1 MSGLVPYLF
10 FPGNAAEALNFYQS
24 VFGGEL
30 VLYTYADA
38 QRSDG
43 PADAIG
49 HGMLQGAVELFAADA
64 AGDED
69 AVHIV
74 GASFALLGTA
84 EPAVLHEWFAKLSEG
99 GTALGQLQQRLWGD
113 FDGQVTDR
121 YGIRWL
127 IGYQGDHFREKQFP
141 A

>member
-10 FPGNAAEALNFYQS
+10 FPGTAAEALTFYQG

-30 VLYTYADA
+30 QLFTYE
-38 QRSDG
+38 QFGRTDG
-43 PADAIG
+43 AGDAIA
-49 HGMLQGAVELFAADA
+49 HGALNGAVQVFASDA

-74 GASFALLGTA
+74 GAMFSLLGTA
-84 EPAVLHEWFAKLSEG
+84 DAETLQQWFAALGEG
-99 GTALGQLQQRLWGD
+99 GTITDGLKKRPWGD
-113 FDGQVTDR
+113 YDGQVTDR

-127 IGYQGDHFREKQFP
+127 IGYQES
-141 A
+141 

>member
-1 MSGLVPYLF
+1 MTGLVPYLF
-10 FPGNAAEALNFYQS
+10 FPGNAKEALQFYQS

-30 VLYTYADA
+30 VLHTYADV

-43 PADAIG
+43 PADAIA
-49 HGMLQGAVELFAADA
+49 HGMLQGTVELFASDA

-69 AVHIV
+69 SVHIV

-84 EPAVLHEWFAKLSEG
+84 EPAVLHEWFEMLADG
-99 GTALGQLQQRLWGD
+99 GTTVDPLQQRPWGD
-113 FDGQVTDR
+113 YDGQVTDR

-127 IGYQGDHFREKQFP
+127 IGYQ
-141 A
+141 ASA

>member
-1 MSGLVPYLF
+1 MTGLVPYLF
-10 FPGNAAEALNFYQS
+10 FPGNAAEALAFYRD

-38 QRSDG
+38 QRTDG
-43 PADAIG
+43 PPDAIG
-49 HGMLQGAVELFAADA
+49 HGMLQGIVELFAADA
-64 AGDED
+64 GPDED

-74 GASFALLGTA
+74 GTSFSLLGTA
-84 EPAVLHEWFAKLSEG
+84 EPDVLHEWFAKLSAG
-99 GTALGQLQQRLWGD
+99 GTAIDPLEKRPWGD

-127 IGYQGDHFREKQFP
+127 IGYQES
-141 A
+141 

>member
-1 MSGLVPYLF
+1 MTGLVPYLF
-10 FPGNAAEALNFYQS
+10 FPGNAAEALTFYQS

-38 QRSDG
+38 QRTDG

-49 HGMLQGAVELFAADA
+49 HGMLQGTVELFAADA
-64 AGDED
+64 GRDQD

-74 GASFALLGTA
+74 GASLSLLGTA
-84 EPAVLHEWFAKLSEG
+84 EPSVLHEWFAALAEG
-99 GTALGQLQQRLWGD
+99 GTAIDPLQQRPWGD

-127 IGYQGDHFREKQFP
+127 VGYQ

>member
-1 MSGLVPYLF
+1 MTGLVPYLF
-10 FPGNAAEALNFYQS
+10 FPGNAAEALGFYQS
-24 VFGGEL
+24 VFGGKL

-38 QRSDG
+38 QRTDG

-49 HGMLQGAVELFAADA
+49 HGMLQGTVELFAADA

-74 GASFALLGTA
+74 GASFSLLGTA
-84 EPAVLHEWFAKLSEG
+84 EPEVLHDWFTKLSDG
-99 GTALGQLQQRLWGD
+99 GTTIDPLQQRPWGD

-127 IGYQGDHFREKQFP
+127 IGYQVT

>member
-1 MSGLVPYLF
+1 MTGLVPYLF
-10 FPGNAAEALNFYQS
+10 FPGNAREALTYYQS

-38 QRSDG
+38 QRTDG

-49 HGMLQGAVELFAADA
+49 HGMLQGTVELFASDA
-64 AGDED
+64 AGNED
-69 AVHIV
+69 SVHIV
-74 GASFALLGTA
+74 GASFSLLGTA
-84 EPAVLHEWFAKLSEG
+84 EPAVLHEWFEKLSDG
-99 GTALGQLQQRLWGD
+99 GTAIDPLQKRPWGD

-127 IGYQGDHFREKQFP
+127 LGYQLAG
-141 A
+141 

>member
-1 MSGLVPYLF
+1 MTGLTPYVF

-38 QRSDG
+38 QRTDG
-43 PADAIG
+43 PGDAIG
-49 HGMLQGAVELFAADA
+49 HGMLQGVVELFAADA
-64 AGDED
+64 GPTDD

-74 GASFALLGTA
+74 GAVFSLLGTA
-84 EPAVLHEWFAKLSEG
+84 ESDVLHEWFAKLSEG
-99 GTALGQLQQRLWGD
+99 GTNIDQLQKRPWGD

-127 IGYQGDHFREKQFP
+127 IGYQE
-141 A
+141 

>member
-1 MSGLVPYLF
+1 MTGLVPYLF
-10 FPGNAAEALNFYQS
+10 FPGNAAEALTFYQS

-38 QRSDG
+38 QRTDG

-49 HGMLQGAVELFAADA
+49 HGMLQGTVELFAADA
-64 AGDED
+64 GRDQD

-74 GASFALLGTA
+74 GASLSLLGTA
-84 EPAVLHEWFAKLSEG
+84 EPSVLHEWFAALTEG
-99 GTALGQLQQRLWGD
+99 GTAIDPLQQRPWGD

-127 IGYQGDHFREKQFP
+127 VGYQ